1 MMYAELYQY
10 LIQHKQLPVPG
21 IGTFLVERI
30 PAAVNFP
37 ERKIEPPVYGVS
49 LQPVSNSP
57 SKNFFIWLG
66 ATLQVS
72 DREAVIRYN
81 DFAFDLKNQL
91 SGGDIVNW
99 NGVGQLSKG
108 LAGDIKFI
116 PQEKR
121 SLESSVK
128 AEKVMR
134 EKAEHM
140 VRVGEDEKT
149 SAEMTELLSHT
160 DEKKSYW
167 WAYALIVTVLSV
179 MFIGWYFSENGISMS
194 STSNSKKLVPAEVP
208 KATYKAL

>member
-1 MMYAELYQY
+1 MMYAELYQF

-21 IGTFLVERI
+21 IGTFLLERK

-49 LQPVSNSP
+49 LQPVGNSP

-66 ATLQVS
+66 AALQVS
-72 DREAVIRYN
+72 DRDAVIRYN
-81 DFAFDLKNQL
+81 DFAFDLKRQL

-99 NGVGQLSKG
+99 KGVGQLSKG
-108 LAGDIKFI
+108 LGGDIKFI

-121 SLESSVK
+121 SLESPVA

-149 SAEMTELLSHT
+149 SVEMTELLSHT
-160 DEKKSYW
+160 ETKKSYW
-167 WAYALIVTVLSV
+167 WAYALIVALLSV

-194 STSNSKKLVPAEVP
+194 STSNSKKLVPVEVP
-208 KATYKAL
+208 AATYKVL

>member
-10 LIQHKQLPVPG
+10 LVQYKQLPVPG

-57 SKNFFIWLG
+57 SKSFFIWLG
-66 ATLQVS
+66 AALQVS

-81 DFAFDLKNQL
+81 DFAFDLKSQL

-167 WAYALIVTVLSV
+167 WAYALIVIVLSV

-194 STSNSKKLVPAEVP
+194 STSNSRKLVPAEVP

>member
-10 LIQHKQLPVPG
+10 LIQYKQLPVPG

-30 PAAVNFP
+30 PAAINFP

-57 SKNFFIWLG
+57 SKSFFIWLG
-66 ATLQVS
+66 AALQVS

-81 DFAFDLKNQL
+81 DFAFDLKSQL

-167 WAYALIVTVLSV
+167 WAYALIVIVLSV

-194 STSNSKKLVPAEVP
+194 STSNSRKLVPAEVP

>member
-10 LIQHKQLPVPG
+10 LIQHEQLPVPG

-37 ERKIEPPVYGVS
+37 ERKIEPPVYGIS

-66 ATLQVS
+66 AALQVS

-81 DFAFDLKNQL
+81 DFSFDLKSQL

-160 DEKKSYW
+160 DEKKSHW
-167 WAYALIVTVLSV
+167 WAFALIVTVLSV

-208 KATYKAL
+208 KAMYKTL

>member
-10 LIQHKQLPVPG
+10 LVQYKQLPVPG

-57 SKNFFIWLG
+57 SKSFFIWLG
-66 ATLQVS
+66 AALQVS

-81 DFAFDLKNQL
+81 DFAFDLKSQL

-167 WAYALIVTVLSV
+167 WAYALIVIVLSV

>member
-10 LIQHKQLPVPG
+10 LIQYKQLPVPG

-30 PAAVNFP
+30 PAAINFP

-57 SKNFFIWLG
+57 SKSFFIWLG
-66 ATLQVS
+66 AALQVS

-81 DFAFDLKNQL
+81 DFAFDLKSQL

-167 WAYALIVTVLSV
+167 WAYALIVIVLSV
-179 MFIGWYFSENGISMS
+179 MFIGWHFSENGISMS
-194 STSNSKKLVPAEVP
+194 STSNSRKLVPAEVP

>member
-30 PAAVNFP
+30 PAVVNFP

-66 ATLQVS
+66 AALQVS
-72 DREAVIRYN
+72 DRDAVIRYN
-81 DFAFDLKNQL
+81 DFAFDLKRQL

-116 PQEKR
+116 PQEKK

-149 SAEMTELLSHT
+149 SAEMTELLSQT
-160 DEKKSYW
+160 EEKKSYW

-194 STSNSKKLVPAEVP
+194 SISNSKKLVPEEVP
-208 KATYKAL
+208 TVTYKAL

>member
-10 LIQHKQLPVPG
+10 LIQYKQLPVPG

-57 SKNFFIWLG
+57 SKSFFIWLG
-66 ATLQVS
+66 AALQVS

-81 DFAFDLKNQL
+81 DFAFDLKSQL

-208 KATYKAL
+208 KAMYKTL

>member
-10 LIQHKQLPVPG
+10 LVQYKQLPVPG

-30 PAAVNFP
+30 PAAINFP

-57 SKNFFIWLG
+57 SKSFFIWLG
-66 ATLQVS
+66 AALQVS

-81 DFAFDLKNQL
+81 DFAFDLKSQL

-167 WAYALIVTVLSV
+167 WAYALIVIVLSV

-194 STSNSKKLVPAEVP
+194 STSNSRKLVPAEVP

>member
-10 LIQHKQLPVPG
+10 LIQHKQLLVPG

-57 SKNFFIWLG
+57 SKKFFIWLG
-66 ATLQVS
+66 AALQVS